1 MMQSALNEGHWGM
14 KLNVVL
20 NLDQKSEALWMM
32 NFTNAFKNSKTKIQ
46 FNQLTIR
53 VVNGEFYGQ
62 AVP

>member
-32 NFTNAFKNSKTKIQ
+32 NFTNAFKNSKTKI
-46 FNQLTIR
+46 
-53 VVNGEFYGQ
+53 
-62 AVP
+62 